1 MKFKYAIYYACIATV
16 LFFGILACIYSVENH
31 YKGKLVKKVDAIIP
45 DNLYFTRY
53 SIEDIDSILNNR
65 KSIIDRIIV
74 KKTEEWDLHGKAPE
88 FNYRYDL
95 NIRSEEDAAWII
107 FKLEKKE
114 GNIYISELVPTAVY
128 SRDEIDADDIKEVL
142 DSTYNITNSNLAG
155 TEATLSLML
164 NMADSCIQSI
174 EHQSYFSFI
183 EDKWDI
189 KYGVNNGCMDYQCT
203 DYKDFRVLYQEYAV
217 RLLYL
222 DYDPD
227 YGGLRE
233 TISLSIA
240 ILLLLILDIWLHLC
254 LYSWIKRRFFDR
266 KKTLHYKLLKITNP
280 INFSNPYDEEK
291 VKTAIKL
298 QNKIKSTK
306 EDDIEHLTEIRREIE
321 EKLGV
326 LAVLASDL
334 SNLKK
339 ICNPQRYIESNSI
352 EKIELASKLLA
363 ILNSNNFTFEEYEY
377 VRLEAEK
384 LKS

>member
-1 MKFKYAIYYACIATV
+1 MKLKYAIYYACIATV
-16 LFFGILACIYSVENH
+16 LYFGILVCICFVVNYH
-31 YKGKLVKKVDAIIP
+31 KGKLAENVDAIIP
-45 DNLYFTRY
+45 DSLYFTRY
-53 SIEDIDSILNNR
+53 SIEDIDSVLNNQE
-65 KSIIDRIIV
+65 SIIDRIIV
-74 KKTEEWDLHGKAPE
+74 KKTEKSDLFGNAPE

-95 NIRSEEDAAWII
+95 NIRSEEDVAWII

-114 GNIYISELVPTAVY
+114 GNIYISELVPTAIY
-128 SRDEIDADDIKEVL
+128 SRYEIDADDIKEVL
-142 DSTYNITNSNLAG
+142 DSSYNITNSNLTG
-155 TEATLSLML
+155 TEATLNQML

-174 EHQSYFSFI
+174 EHESYFSFI

-217 RLLYL
+217 RLLFL
-222 DYDPD
+222 DLAPE
-227 YGGLRE
+227 YGESLE
-233 TISLSIA
+233 KNSLSIA

-254 LYSWIKRRFFDR
+254 LFSWIKRRFFDR
-266 KKTLHYKLLKITNP
+266 RKTLHYKLLKITNP

-291 VKTAIKL
+291 VKSAIKI
-298 QNKIKSTK
+298 QNKIMSTK

-352 EKIELASKLLA
+352 EKIELASKLQA